1 MQIHMQRLKN
11 KMSDKLFTARAAC
24 LCAALCALTCFG
36 ALNARAG
43 VASDEGDVRS
53 AVEQAFGQL
62 RTGDYNALYE
72 VLPTASQRR
81 LPRESFVRKLEQT
94 RNLYELDRLEVGAV
108 HVAGDLAVVDSV
120 VYMHA
125 RKPFEAE
132 GKIVLRQYLMR
143 EAGRWR
149 VTTGDRAAINPLLA
163 TNPTFAKRYP
173 PTQPR
178 IYIKRDGKWQDIGAV
193 MKNMRRPV
201 KR

>member
-1 MQIHMQRLKN
+1 MNN
-11 KMSDKLFTARAAC
+11 KHFLARATR
-24 LCAALCALTCFG
+24 LCAALLALTCFS
-36 ALNARAG
+36 ALSAHATP
-43 VASDEGDVRS
+43 AADEADVRN

-62 RTGDYNALYE
+62 RTGDYNSLYD

-81 LPRESFVRKLEQT
+81 LPRETFVRKLEQT
-94 RNLYELDRLEVGAV
+94 RNLYELDRLEIGAV
-108 HVAGDLAVVDSV
+108 HVAGDVAVVDSV

-125 RKPFEAE
+125 RRPFEAE
-132 GKIVLRQYLMR
+132 GKIVLRQYLVR

-163 TNPTFAKRYP
+163 TNRAFTKRYP

-178 IYIKRDGKWQDIGAV
+178 IYVKRDGKWQDIAAV
-193 MKNMRRPV
+193 MKNMRPPA

>member
-1 MQIHMQRLKN
+1 MNN
-11 KMSDKLFTARAAC
+11 KHSLAGAAR
-24 LCAALCALTCFG
+24 LCAALLALTCFS
-36 ALNARAG
+36 ALSAHATP
-43 VASDEGDVRS
+43 AADETDVRN
-53 AVEQAFGQL
+53 AVEQAFSQL
-62 RTGDYNALYE
+62 RTGDYNSLYD

-81 LPRESFVRKLEQT
+81 LPRETFVRKLEQT
-94 RNLYELDRLEVGAV
+94 RNLYELDRLEIGAV
-108 HVAGDLAVVDSV
+108 HVAGDVAVVDSV
-120 VYMHA
+120 VYMRA

-163 TNPTFAKRYP
+163 TNPAFARRYP

-178 IYIKRDGKWQDIGAV
+178 IYVKRDGKWQDIAAV
-193 MKNMRRPV
+193 MKNMRRPA